1 MKMTLCKPCSL
12 GLVADGKSVKQASGR
27 CEKITCVQCG
37 RRRYGVTYEVT
48 SRKREETRK

>member
-12 GLVADGKSVKQASGR
+12 GLAAGGKSVKQVPGR
-27 CEKITCVQCG
+27 CEKITCAQCG

-48 SRKREETRK
+48 GKNREEKRK